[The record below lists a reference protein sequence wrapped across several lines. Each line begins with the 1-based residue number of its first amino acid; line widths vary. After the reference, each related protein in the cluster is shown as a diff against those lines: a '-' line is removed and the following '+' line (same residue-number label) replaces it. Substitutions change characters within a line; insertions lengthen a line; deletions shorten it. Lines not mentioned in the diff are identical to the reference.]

1 MFKTSNFDTIT
12 IVIVL
17 EGRGIKIMKNKKK
30 VIASVV
36 LASAITLSTTGI
48 ELANGIQVGNTAQ
61 AAQAVVDTKYV
72 KYGHVEVVGLKSEQP
87 FISLRYNTFY
97 KWNHFGTYR
106 NGSFEFTLD
115 PKLAPYVTEV
125 IGPKGLKATVNE
137 ATHSFSFQADSLV
150 RFALIGV
157 PQEFTVNVQLNQPVG
172 ALPVD
177 NYRVSAR
184 QLLANGDIVAR
195 TQSNA
200 YMNVTNELT
209 SMYQSKLIRQA
220 SLFVDAQPENTKVDT
235 KYELVFLLNALSLK
249 NSQVNISFEPTL
261 LDYVTSIEV
270 SKNGR
275 NWTKITYNEQGK
287 ASYPANELVSYSY
300 IGLPQDF
307 FVRYNLKNEVQA
319 LPDDLYT
326 FNVTIQ
332 HPNGGIVTTSNTTG
346 YFLVEGN
353 NVETRE

>member
-1 MFKTSNFDTIT
+1 
-12 IVIVL
+12 
-17 EGRGIKIMKNKKK
+17 MKNKKK

-36 LASAITLSTTGI
+36 LASAVTLSTTGI
-48 ELANGIQVGNTAQ
+48 ELANGVQVGNAAQ

-72 KYGHVEVVGLKSEQP
+72 KYGHVEVLGLKSEQS

-125 IGPKGLKATVNE
+125 TGPKGLKAMVNE
-137 ATHSFSFQADSLV
+137 ATHSFSFPADKLV

-157 PQEFTVNVQLNQPVG
+157 PQEFTVDVHLNQPVG

-177 NYRVSAR
+177 NYRISAR

-200 YMNVTNELT
+200 YMHVTNEVT
-209 SMYQSKLIRQA
+209 NVYQSKLIRQA
-220 SLFVDAQPENTKVDT
+220 SLFVNAQPVNTRVDT

-249 NSQVNISFEPTL
+249 DSKVNLSFEPTL
-261 LDYVTSIEV
+261 LGYLESIEV
-270 SKNGR
+270 SKDGR
-275 NWTKITYNEQGK
+275 NWTTITYNEQGK
-287 ASYPANELVSYSY
+287 ASYPANELLSYSY

-307 FVRYNLKNEVQA
+307 FVRYNLKNQVQA
-319 LPDDLYT
+319 LPDHLYT
-326 FNVTIQ
+326 FNINIQ
-332 HPNGGIVTTSNTTG
+332 HPNGGIVTKSNTTG